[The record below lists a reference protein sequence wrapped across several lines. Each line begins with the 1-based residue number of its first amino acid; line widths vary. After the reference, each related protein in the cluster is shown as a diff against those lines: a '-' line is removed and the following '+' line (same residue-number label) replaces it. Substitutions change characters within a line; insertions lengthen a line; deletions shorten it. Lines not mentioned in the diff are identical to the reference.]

1 MNRVTFTLI
10 LSFLMLLGCTSARV
24 TAEELA
30 AQKAIYDR
38 ETKSIIDN
46 EGASR
51 VDHGLAQISSEDLSK
66 SGYVRMVAWKGGQA
80 VRDYY
85 SAPGKLD
92 TLDSKYLTWVTK
104 ASQLEAMMA
113 KLKLH
118 KKSGQALALRLEQLL
133 GLPPAADTTRAFL
146 VLHVKPEDLFRPC
159 RDPEVNDCECIPN
172 FPEGAYSPEN
182 VSYQPIYEGIIGAT
196 QGFPWTRMGY
206 TFDWNS
212 KNPTHFGM
220 SEYVIRQGA
229 VVEIV
234 SKTPTE
240 AWIPR

>member
-1 MNRVTFTLI
+1 MNRVTFTLV
-10 LSFLMLLGCTSARV
+10 LSLLMLLGCTSARV

-92 TLDSKYLTWVTK
+92 ALDSKYLTWVTK
-104 ASQLEAMMA
+104 ASQMEAMMA

-118 KKSGQALALRLEQLL
+118 KKSAIKSTMVV
-133 GLPPAADTTRAFL
+133 DNTTRAFL

-196 QGFPWTRMGY
+196 KGFPWTRMGY